1 MVASRVAVVILVAQ
15 SNSIIHE
22 GRESVFFMR
31 YRKQDENGDY
41 TFGRSLNDFHV
52 DNADA
57 VAQAIDTRL
66 KLWVGEWFADV
77 SDGTGWTQ
85 AILGKHSQ
93 NLYELTL
100 RQRVL
105 ETKGVLSIDNFQ
117 SYLEP
122 KTRKL
127 TVEMLVNTIY
137 GQTDLIGAYECN

>member
-1 MVASRVAVVILVAQ
+1 MRGAKAS
-15 SNSIIHE
+15 
-22 GRESVFFMR
+22 FFMR

-41 TFGRSLNDFHV
+41 TFGNGLGNFHI
-52 DNADA
+52 DNVDA

-66 KLWVGEWFADV
+66 KLWIGEWFADV

-105 ETKGVLSIDNFQ
+105 ETQGVISIQEFQ
-117 SYLEP
+117 SSLDP
-122 KTRKL
+122 NTREL
-127 TVEMLVNTIY
+127 AVTMVVDTIY
-137 GQTDLIGAYECN
+137 GQTDLTGAYEWN

>member
-1 MVASRVAVVILVAQ
+1 METLDHQNHNLMGGAKAS
-15 SNSIIHE
+15 
-22 GRESVFFMR
+22 FFMR

-41 TFGRSLNDFHV
+41 TFGNGLNNFHI
-52 DNADA
+52 DNVDA

-77 SDGTGWTQ
+77 SDGTGWSQ

-105 ETKGVLSIDNFQ
+105 YTQGVISIQEFQ
-117 SYLEP
+117 SALDP
-122 KTRKL
+122 NTRSL
-127 TVEMLVNTIY
+127 VVTMVVETVY
-137 GQTDLIGAYECN
+137 GQTDLTGAYEWN

>member
-1 MVASRVAVVILVAQ
+1 MRGAKAS
-15 SNSIIHE
+15 
-22 GRESVFFMR
+22 FFMR

-41 TFGRSLNDFHV
+41 TFGNGLGNFHI
-52 DNADA
+52 DNVDA

-66 KLWVGEWFADV
+66 KLWIGEWFADV

-105 ETKGVLSIDNFQ
+105 ETRGVISIQGFQ
-117 SYLEP
+117 SSLDP
-122 KTRKL
+122 NTREL
-127 TVEMLVNTIY
+127 AVTMVVDTIY
-137 GQTDLIGAYECN
+137 GQTDLTGAYEWN

>member
-1 MVASRVAVVILVAQ
+1 VETLDHQNHNLMGGAKAS
-15 SNSIIHE
+15 
-22 GRESVFFMR
+22 FFMR

-41 TFGRSLNDFHV
+41 TFGNGLNNFHI
-52 DNADA
+52 DNVDA

-77 SDGTGWTQ
+77 SDGTGWSQ

-105 ETKGVLSIDNFQ
+105 DTQGVISIQEFQ
-117 SYLEP
+117 SALDP
-122 KTRKL
+122 NTRSL
-127 TVEMLVNTIY
+127 VVTMVVETIY
-137 GQTDLIGAYECN
+137 GQTDLTGAYEWN

>member
-1 MVASRVAVVILVAQ
+1 METLDHQNHNLMGGAKAS
-15 SNSIIHE
+15 
-22 GRESVFFMR
+22 FFMR

-41 TFGRSLNDFHV
+41 TFGNGLNNFHI
-52 DNADA
+52 DNVDA

-77 SDGTGWTQ
+77 SDGTGWSQ

-105 ETKGVLSIDNFQ
+105 DTRGVISIQEFQ
-117 SYLEP
+117 SALDP
-122 KTRKL
+122 NTRSL
-127 TVEMLVNTIY
+127 VVTMVVETVY
-137 GQTDLIGAYECN
+137 GQTDLTGAYEWN

>member
-1 MVASRVAVVILVAQ
+1 METLDHQNHNLMRGAKAS
-15 SNSIIHE
+15 
-22 GRESVFFMR
+22 FFMR

-41 TFGRSLNDFHV
+41 TFGNSLNNFHI
-52 DNADA
+52 DNVDA

-77 SDGTGWTQ
+77 SDGTGWSQ

-105 ETKGVLSIDNFQ
+105 DTQGVISIQEFQ
-117 SYLEP
+117 SALDP
-122 KTRKL
+122 NTRSL
-127 TVEMLVNTIY
+127 VVTMVVETVY
-137 GQTDLIGAYECN
+137 GQTDLTGAYEWN

>member
-1 MVASRVAVVILVAQ
+1 MRGAKAS
-15 SNSIIHE
+15 
-22 GRESVFFMR
+22 FFMR

-41 TFGRSLNDFHV
+41 TFGRSLNDFHIN
-52 DNADA
+52 NADA

-85 AILGKHSQ
+85 AILGKHSES
-93 NLYELTL
+93 LYELTL

-105 ETKGVLSIDNFQ
+105 ETKGVLGIENFQ

-127 TVEMLVNTIY
+127 TVEMLVNTVY
-137 GQTDLIGAYECN
+137 GQTDLIGAYEWN

>member
-1 MVASRVAVVILVAQ
+1 
-15 SNSIIHE
+15 
-22 GRESVFFMR
+22 MR

-41 TFGRSLNDFHV
+41 TFGNSLNNFHI
-52 DNADA
+52 DNVDA

-77 SDGTGWTQ
+77 SDGTGWSQ

-105 ETKGVLSIDNFQ
+105 ETLGVISIQEFQ
-117 SYLEP
+117 SALDP
-122 KTRKL
+122 NTRSL
-127 TVEMLVNTIY
+127 VVTMVVETDY
-137 GQTDLIGAYECN
+137 GQTDLTGAYEWN

>member
-1 MVASRVAVVILVAQ
+1 MGGAKAS
-15 SNSIIHE
+15 
-22 GRESVFFMR
+22 FFMR

-41 TFGRSLNDFHV
+41 TFGNGLNNFHI
-52 DNADA
+52 DNVDA

-77 SDGTGWTQ
+77 SDGTGWSQ

-105 ETKGVLSIDNFQ
+105 DTQGVISIQEFQ
-117 SYLEP
+117 SALDP
-122 KTRKL
+122 NTRSL
-127 TVEMLVNTIY
+127 VVTMVVETVY
-137 GQTDLIGAYECN
+137 GQTDLTGAYEWN

>member
-1 MVASRVAVVILVAQ
+1 MVETLDHQNNNLMRGAKAS
-15 SNSIIHE
+15 
-22 GRESVFFMR
+22 FFMR

-41 TFGRSLNDFHV
+41 TFGNGLNNFHI
-52 DNADA
+52 DNVDA

-77 SDGTGWTQ
+77 SDGTGWSQ

-105 ETKGVLSIDNFQ
+105 ETLGVISIQEFQ
-117 SYLEP
+117 SALDP
-122 KTRKL
+122 NTRNL
-127 TVEMLVNTIY
+127 VVTMVVETVY
-137 GQTDLIGAYECN
+137 GQTDLTGAYEWN

>member
-1 MVASRVAVVILVAQ
+1 
-15 SNSIIHE
+15 
-22 GRESVFFMR
+22 MR

-41 TFGRSLNDFHV
+41 TFGRSLNDFHI
-52 DNADA
+52 DNVDA

-105 ETKGVLSIDNFQ
+105 ETRGVISIQEFQ
-117 SYLEP
+117 SSLDP
-122 KTRKL
+122 NTREL
-127 TVEMLVNTIY
+127 AVTMVVDTIY
-137 GQTDLIGAYECN
+137 GQTDLTGAYEWN